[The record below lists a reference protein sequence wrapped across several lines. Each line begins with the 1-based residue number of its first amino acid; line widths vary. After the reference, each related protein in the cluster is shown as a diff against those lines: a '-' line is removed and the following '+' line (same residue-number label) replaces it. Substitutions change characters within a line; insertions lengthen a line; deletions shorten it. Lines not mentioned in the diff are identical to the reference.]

1 MGLHGG
7 LAGYSRYLGTVG
19 ASSTED
25 TQSSVPTNLVES
37 LSDQSSSGGGDIL
50 DISPEA
56 ELAANALERRL
67 AGGLPLGLKGLFGEA
82 GADGRM
88 TLDEMEQLQQET
100 LSSVQSRLTSL
111 FAEEGIDTSSEIQLK
126 VASDGRVIVA
136 NNHPQ
141 TAEIESLFA
150 DDPELRN
157 EFARMVSL
165 TEMVGAA
172 QEAAAFQKAYA
183 MNPNAAMTQY
193 KYLFDQT
200 DPAEVSLRIQG
211 NEFKA
216 SYERFGVAMITVGG
230 SER

>member
-1 MGLHGG
+1 MGLHGV

-19 ASSTED
+19 TSSTEE
-25 TQSSVPTNLVES
+25 TQRSGPTNLLEV
-37 LSDQSSSGGGDIL
+37 LSEQNSSGGGDIL

-56 ELAANALERRL
+56 ELAAIALERQL
-67 AGGLPLGLKGLFGEA
+67 AAGLPLRSQGLFGEA
-82 GADGRM
+82 GADGRI
-88 TLDEMEQLQQET
+88 TLDEMEQLQQEA

-111 FAEEGIDTSSEIQLK
+111 FAKQGIDTSSEIQLK

-141 TAEIESLFA
+141 KAEIEKLFA

-157 EFARMVSL
+157 EFVKMTSL
-165 TEMVGAA
+165 TEMVGSA

-183 MNPNAAMTQY
+183 KNPSAAVAQY
-193 KYLFDQT
+193 DYLFGQT
-200 DPAEVSLRIQG
+200 DPADVSLRIQG

-216 SYERFGVAMITVGG
+216 SYERFGTAMITVGG
-230 SER
+230 SGQ